1 LSPARRARPVAPV
14 RGSPFPVPAP
24 SVAMFHKVL
33 IANRGEIALRI
44 IRACRELGVRSVA
57 VYSDADARAPHVREA
72 DDAVHIGPA
81 PSAESYL
88 RGDRIIE
95 AAKRVG
101 AEAIHPGYGF
111 LSEREW
117 FARLVRD
124 SGLTFVG
131 PPAEAIAAM
140 GSKTAA
146 RQLAIAAGVP
156 VVPGTTS
163 ALTDAAEAERIAD
176 EFGYPVLLKAAAG
189 GGGKGMRVVKE
200 RAELSGALDA
210 ARREAKNA
218 FGDDAVYVEKYIV
231 GPRHVEIQ
239 VLGDQYGAMVSLG
252 ERECSVQRRHQKMI
266 EEAPSV
272 AVSPDLRREMGA
284 TAVRAALAAG
294 YVNAGT
300 CEFLLDQDGRY
311 YFLEMNTRLQV
322 EHPVTE
328 LVTGI
333 DLVQWQLRVAAGEHL
348 PFTQEQIV
356 PRGWAI
362 ECRITSEDPANGFLP
377 STGRIAYLHVP
388 TGPGVR
394 WDGGVEVGSEVGL
407 HYDPMLAKLIVW
419 APDRAQAVDRMHRA
433 LGELTV
439 HGVKTSRDFHLRVME
454 DDEFRRGA
462 IEIQWL
468 ERRLP
473 SIIGTAPPDAGV
485 RAAAIAAALLAHRD
499 RTGRVGTSPNG
510 RATNG
515 GSAAAPSSP
524 VAESRD
530 GWKQAARRE
539 AVGDR

>member
-1 LSPARRARPVAPV
+1 
-14 RGSPFPVPAP
+14 
-24 SVAMFHKVL
+24 MFSKVL
-33 IANRGEIALRI
+33 IANRGEIALRV
-44 IRACRELGVRSVA
+44 IRACRELGARSVA

-72 DDAVHIGPA
+72 DEAIHIGPA

-88 RGDRIIE
+88 RGERIVD
-95 AAKRVG
+95 AAKRCG

-124 SGLTFVG
+124 EGLVFVG

-146 RQLAIAAGVP
+146 RELVTAAGVP

-163 ALTDAAEAERIAD
+163 AVADALEAGRIAE

-189 GGGKGMRVVKE
+189 GGGKGMRIVRTADE
-200 RAELSGALDA
+200 MPGALDA
-210 ARREAKNA
+210 ARREARNA

-231 GPRHVEIQ
+231 GPRHIEIQ
-239 VLGDQYGAMVSLG
+239 VLGDHHGTMLSLG

-272 AVSPDLRREMGA
+272 AVSPTLRAEMGG
-284 TAVRAALAAG
+284 TAVRAARAAG

-300 CEFLLDQDGRY
+300 CEFLLDRDGRF

-333 DLVQWQLRVAAGEHL
+333 DLVQWQLRVAAGERL
-348 PFTQEQIV
+348 PFAQESIA
-356 PRGWAI
+356 PRGWAM
-362 ECRITSEDPANGFLP
+362 ECRITSEDAANGFLP
-377 STGRIAYLHVP
+377 STGRVEYLRLP
-388 TGPGVR
+388 SGPGVR
-394 WDGGVEVGSEVGL
+394 WDGGIETGSEIGL

-419 APDRAQAVDRMHRA
+419 APTRDEAVARMHRA
-433 LGELTV
+433 LLELTID
-439 HGVKTSRDFHLRVME
+439 GVETSREFHLRVME
-454 DDEFRRGA
+454 DAEFRRGD

-468 ERRLP
+468 ERRL
-473 SIIGTAPPDAGV
+473 SEILGTPPTEDAV
-485 RAAAIAAALLAHRD
+485 RVAAVAGALLALRD
-499 RTGRVGTSPNG
+499 RTGRVVAHVNGHPPDAPVTGTHRDG
-510 RATNG
+510 AG
-515 GSAAAPSSP
+515 AG
-524 VAESRD
+524 D

-539 AVGDR
+539 AIRD

>member
-1 LSPARRARPVAPV
+1 
-14 RGSPFPVPAP
+14 
-24 SVAMFHKVL
+24 MFSKIL

-57 VYSDADARAPHVREA
+57 VYSDADAQAPHVREA
-72 DDAVHIGPA
+72 DEAVNIGPA
-81 PSAESYL
+81 PSSESYL
-88 RGDRIIE
+88 KGERIIE
-95 AAKRVG
+95 VARSVG

-124 SGLTFVG
+124 SGLVFIG

-140 GSKTAA
+140 GSKTSA
-146 RQLAIAAGVP
+146 RQLAIRAGVP
-156 VVPGTTS
+156 VVPGTTE
-163 ALTDAAEAERIAD
+163 ALRDADEAAEVATG
-176 EFGYPVLLKAAAG
+176 FGYPVLLKAAAG
-189 GGGKGMRVVKE
+189 GGGKGMRVVREPK
-200 RAELSGALDA
+200 ELSAALDA

-218 FGDDAVYVEKYIV
+218 FGDDAVYVEKYIE

-239 VLGDQYGAMVSLG
+239 VIADQHGTVLSLG

-272 AVSPDLRREMGA
+272 AVSPELRRRMGE
-284 TAVRAALAAG
+284 TAVAAARAAG

-300 CEFLLDQDGRY
+300 CEFLLDRNGDF

-333 DLVQWQLRVAAGEHL
+333 DLVQWQIRVAAGERL
-348 PFTQEQIV
+348 PFPADLT

-377 STGRIAYLHVP
+377 STGRIDYLHLP
-388 TGPGVR
+388 AGPGVR
-394 WDGGVEVGSEVGL
+394 WDGGIETGSTVGL

-419 APDRAQAVDRMHRA
+419 GATREAAVARMHRA
-433 LGELTV
+433 LRELTIV
-439 HGVKTSRDFHLRVME
+439 GVETSREFHLRVME
-454 DDEFRRGA
+454 DAEFQRGD

-473 SIIGTAPPDAGV
+473 DLLAIRAPAARV
-485 RAAAIAAALLAHRD
+485 RSAAIAAALLADRD
-499 RTGRVGTSPNG
+499 RQTRRTGMSPV
-510 RATNG
+510 
-515 GSAAAPSSP
+515 SAGAARPAAPSGVP
-524 VAESRD
+524 DA
-530 GWKQAARRE
+530 WTLAARRE
-539 AVGDR
+539 GLR